1 MYKRIVVKVGTKV
14 LSKNDG
20 TLDERILRHLAEQ
33 ISLLKRK
40 NVEIILVTS
49 GAVGSG
55 RSLLTLKG
63 KETVPNKQVYAAIG
77 QVKLMS
83 TYSKLFA
90 KHGYLCAQV
99 LATKEDFRDRG
110 HYLNMK
116 NCLAGLLY
124 DKVIPVVNENDVV
137 AIAELIFTDNDEL
150 AGLVALQ
157 LKADAV
163 IILSSVGGVLDGSS
177 RVIPKIT
184 SKTIA
189 SSKKYV
195 TVATTSCGRGGMV
208 SKFAVARKLM
218 SHGVTVHIADGKRKN
233 VLSDIIKGTA
243 LGTTFVPGGKSRK
256 Y

>member
-1 MYKRIVVKVGTKV
+1 MYKRVVVKVGTKV
-14 LSKNDG
+14 LSKDDG
-20 TLDERILRHLAEQ
+20 TLDGRVLKHLSEQ
-33 ISLLKRK
+33 ISSLKKK
-40 NVEIILVTS
+40 NIEIILVTS

-77 QVKLMS
+77 QVKLMN

-99 LATKEDFRDRG
+99 LATKEDFRDRE

-116 NCLAGLLY
+116 NCLTGLLY
-124 DKVIPVVNENDVV
+124 DKVLPVVNENDVV

-163 IILSSVGGVLDGSS
+163 IILSSTAGVLDGSL
-177 RVIPKIT
+177 RVIPEIT
-184 SKTIA
+184 GKTIA
-189 SSKKYV
+189 SFRKYV
-195 TVATTSCGRGGMV
+195 TSAKSTGGRGGMV

-218 SHGVTVHIADGKRKN
+218 SRGIQVHIADGKRKN
-233 VLSDIIKGTA
+233 VLSDIMKGTA
-243 LGTTFVPGGKSRK
+243 IGTKFVPGRK
-256 Y
+256 IKR

>member
-1 MYKRIVVKVGTKV
+1 MYKRMVVKVGTKV
-14 LSKNDG
+14 LSKDDG
-20 TLDERILRHLAEQ
+20 TLDERVLRHLAEQ

-124 DKVIPVVNENDVV
+124 DKVIPIVNENDVV
-137 AIAELIFTDNDEL
+137 AIAELVFTDNDEL
-150 AGLVALQ
+150 TGFIALQ

-163 IILSSVGGVLDGSS
+163 IILSSVAGVLDGSS

-184 SKTIA
+184 GKTI
-189 SSKKYV
+189 SSFKKHV
-195 TVATTSCGRGGMV
+195 TAAKTDGGRGGMV
-208 SKFAVARKLM
+208 SKFAVAKKLM
-218 SHGVTVHIADGKRKN
+218 AHGIPVRIADGKRKN
-233 VLSDIIKGTA
+233 VLSDIMRGIA
-243 LGTTFVPGGKSRK
+243 LGTTFVPDRKSKK

>member
-1 MYKRIVVKVGTKV
+1 MYKRVVVKVGTKV
-14 LSKNDG
+14 LSKDNG
-20 TLDERILRHLAEQ
+20 MLDERVLKHLVEQ
-33 ISLLKRK
+33 VSLLKKR
-40 NVEIILVTS
+40 NREIILVTS

-63 KETVPNKQVYAAIG
+63 KETIPNKQVYAAIG
-77 QVKLMS
+77 QVKLMN
-83 TYSKLFA
+83 TYSRLFA

-99 LATKEDFRDRG
+99 LATKEDFRDRE

-163 IILSSVGGVLDGSS
+163 IILSSTSGVLDGSL
-177 RVIPKIT
+177 RVIPEIT
-184 SKTIA
+184 RKTIA
-189 SSKKYV
+189 SFQKYV
-195 TVATTSCGRGGMV
+195 TSAKSTGGRGGMV
-208 SKFAVARKLM
+208 SKFGVARKLM
-218 SHGVTVHIADGKRKN
+218 SRGIPVHIADGKRKN
-233 VLSDIIKGTA
+233 VLSDIMKGTA
-243 LGTTFVPGGKSRK
+243 LGTKFVPRRK
-256 Y
+256 IKR